1 MQSTDTLR
9 SCIAWQPGLVSS
21 TSSDTCVLEA
31 IAHGDRDA
39 FQVFFRR
46 HNVPVYRF
54 ALRILDDPAAA
65 EDVVS
70 QVFLAVW
77 RHPRQFEERSKV
89 STWLLGITRN
99 IALTELRRRPAC
111 ELKDDLADTMED
123 PAERADNLVFE
134 AQRAGLIADCLSKLS
149 PKHREVIDLVYYH
162 GKSISEIGEIMG
174 VRANTVKT
182 RMFYARAQIGRLLI
196 RAGIDHA
203 CV

>member
-1 MQSTDTLR
+1 MEASDTLR
-9 SCIAWQPGLVSS
+9 DCVAWEPGRVSS
-21 TSSDTCVLEA
+21 TSSDTAVLGA
-31 IAHGDRDA
+31 IALGDRDA

-99 IALTELRRRPAC
+99 IALSELRRRPTC
-111 ELKDDLADTMED
+111 ELKDDLAENIED

-134 AQRAGLIADCLSKLS
+134 SQRSGLIADCLSKLS

-174 VRANTVKT
+174 VSVNTVKT
-182 RMFYARAQIGRLLI
+182 RMFYARALLGQ
-196 RAGIDHA
+196 AGIDRA